1 MAIVYNADRRNEQY
15 STTVK
20 PLITVNDVSLAN
32 EGKEMW
38 HASSKHEPCS
48 NTCHSE
54 LHMITDTASQIQV
67 SGQEEAQETCDD
79 RV

>member
-38 HASSKHEPCS
+38 HAPCS

-54 LHMITDTASQIQV
+54 LHMITDTASQTQV
-67 SGQEEAQETCDD
+67 SGQEEAQETGHDQ
-79 RV
+79 V